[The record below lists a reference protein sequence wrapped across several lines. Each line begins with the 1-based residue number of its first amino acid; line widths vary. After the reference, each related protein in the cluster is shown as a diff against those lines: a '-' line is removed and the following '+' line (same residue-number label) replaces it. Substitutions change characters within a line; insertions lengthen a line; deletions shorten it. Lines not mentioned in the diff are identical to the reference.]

1 MEMKGYVGTIEFENF
16 DEAKHFCDLN
26 KLSQTLAHHSPLKL
40 KRLEKMTKVTM
51 PCDTI
56 AVIDDALVMS
66 KIPVYFKE
74 MLGDEDGSGFD
85 LNKNERDL
93 FFVNGRVSYV
103 LETDSIK
110 IEFN

>member
-1 MEMKGYVGTIEFENF
+1 MTMYVGRAQFNSSQ
-16 DEAKHFCDLN
+16 EAKDFCDAN
-26 KLSQTLAHHSPLKL
+26 KISQTLVLKKPLGYKKL
-40 KRLEKMTKVTM
+40 EAMTKVTM

-56 AVIDDALVMS
+56 PVIDDALVLS

-74 MLGDEDGSGFD
+74 MLGDADGSGFD